1 MADTP
6 ASNTNGTS
14 TTTKL
19 LWIGGTAALTWV
31 AASYWYGRQQQNTV
45 AEALALQQMRLNP
58 ADPPE
63 PKPTRRKRKVEAD
76 YDDDE

>member
-1 MADTP
+1 MADTNQGAP
-6 ASNTNGTS
+6 S

-45 AEALALQQMRLNP
+45 SEALALQQLKLNP
-58 ADPPE
+58 SEPPE
-63 PKPTRRKRKVEAD
+63 PPAPKARRRRKVEMD
-76 YDDDE
+76 YDDE